1 MGAGIDMSL
10 SKLSARCQACP
21 FVDTCDNKEMEALG
35 YLPLPEEAARPTEKE
50 YRSVENLWDN
60 PKMPIG
66 SDPASGGMVSM
77 GGKIGIDVEG
87 LVRTIAREIQL
98 PERVLRGEFASPK
111 MEEQWQKFL
120 EINGLR

>member
-1 MGAGIDMSL
+1 
-10 SKLSARCQACP
+10 
-21 FVDTCDNKEMEALG
+21 MEALG
-35 YLPLPEEAARPTEKE
+35 YLPLPEPAAQPTEKG
-50 YRSVENLWDN
+50 YQNVENLWSN
-60 PKMPIG
+60 PQMLIG
-66 SDPASGGMVSM
+66 SDPVSGGMVSI

-98 PERVLRGEFASPK
+98 PERVLRGELASPK

>member
-1 MGAGIDMSL
+1 MSL
-10 SKLSARCQACP
+10 SKLSTRCQACP
-21 FVDTCDNKEMEALG
+21 FIDTCDNKEMEALG
-35 YLPLPEEAARPTEKE
+35 YLPLPEPSARPTEKE

-60 PKMPIG
+60 PKMLIG
-66 SDPASGGMVSM
+66 SDLASGGMVRTS
-77 GGKIGIDVEG
+77 GEIDINVEG

-98 PERVLRGEFASPK
+98 PERVLREELASPK

>member
-35 YLPLPEEAARPTEKE
+35 YLPLPEPATQPTEKG
-50 YRSVENLWDN
+50 YRNVENLWSN
-60 PKMPIG
+60 PKMLIG
-66 SDPASGGMVSM
+66 SDSSSGGMVKTS
-77 GGKIGIDVEG
+77 GEIGIDVEG
-87 LVRTIAREIQL
+87 LVRTIAREIQF
-98 PERVLRGEFASPK
+98 PERVLRGEFTSPK
-111 MEEQWQKFL
+111 MEEQWKKFL

>member
-1 MGAGIDMSL
+1 MSL

-35 YLPLPEEAARPTEKE
+35 YLPIPEPAAQPTEKG
-50 YRSVENLWDN
+50 YQKVENLWGN
-60 PKMPIG
+60 PKMLIG
-66 SDPASGGMVSM
+66 PDSALGGMVSM
-77 GGKIGIDVEG
+77 GGKIDIDVEG

-98 PERVLRGEFASPK
+98 PERVLREELASPK

>member
-1 MGAGIDMSL
+1 MSL

-35 YLPLPEEAARPTEKE
+35 YLPLPEPAAHPTEKG
-50 YRSVENLWDN
+50 YRNVENLWDN
-60 PKMPIG
+60 SKMLIG
-66 SDPASGGMVSM
+66 SDPASGGLVSI
-77 GGKIGIDVEG
+77 GEKIDIEG
-87 LVRTIAREIQL
+87 LVRTIAREIHL
-98 PERVLRGEFASPK
+98 PERVLRGELASPK

>member
-1 MGAGIDMSL
+1 MSL

-35 YLPLPEEAARPTEKE
+35 YLPIPEPAAQPTEKG
-50 YRSVENLWDN
+50 YQKVENLWSN
-60 PKMPIG
+60 PQMLIG
-66 SDPASGGMVSM
+66 SDPASGGMVSI
-77 GGKIGIDVEG
+77 GSKIDINVEG

-98 PERVLRGEFASPK
+98 PERVLREELASPK

>member
-1 MGAGIDMSL
+1 MSL
-10 SKLSARCQACP
+10 SKLSTRCQACP
-21 FVDTCDNKEMEALG
+21 FVDTCDNKEMEACG
-35 YLPLPEEAARPTEKE
+35 YLPLPESAAQPTEKG
-50 YRSVENLWDN
+50 YRNVENLWDN
-60 PKMPIG
+60 PKMLIG

-77 GGKIGIDVEG
+77 SGKIDINVEG

-98 PERVLRGEFASPK
+98 PERVLREELASPK

>member
-35 YLPLPEEAARPTEKE
+35 YLPLPEPSARPTEKE

-77 GGKIGIDVEG
+77 GGKSASTLKDWYG
-87 LVRTIAREIQL
+87 RL
-98 PERVLRGEFASPK
+98 PGRFTFPSGC
-111 MEEQWQKFL
+111 
-120 EINGLR
+120 